1 MKNDVDIQDVLNMF
15 QTKVDASPS
24 FESHD
29 VLISAVKDNER
40 YFPPELKRA
49 GLTVYANPGLALANL
64 TEKEIALAKA
74 MIAKDELI
82 VLSKIPRWHEDEL
95 RQMTMAFDQAKVY
108 LDAHLSLAKKGFLI
122 DKLTKI
128 SKIISYQANV
138 QVQKKR
144 RFSFFGGGE

>member
-1 MKNDVDIQDVLNMF
+1 MAENDVNIQDVLDMF
-15 QTKVDASPS
+15 QTEVDASPS

-40 YFPPELKRA
+40 YFPRELK
-49 GLTVYANPGLALANL
+49 GLSVYMNPGISLANL
-64 TEKEIALAKA
+64 SDKEIAFAKA
-74 MIAKDELI
+74 MLAKDELI
-82 VLSKIPRWHEDEL
+82 VLSKIPRWHEEEL
-95 RQMTMAFDQAKVY
+95 RGVTIAFDQTKVY

-138 QVQKKR
+138 PAQKKR